1 MGLFDTLFGKKEKP
15 YVTTPQVTPE
25 KSKEIDDKIRAMIAG
40 GTAGGHDNV
49 TVNDG
54 RSAWSS
60 CGSAGTGCNP
70 SACSTCG
77 GGLDD
82 ALRALERKNDA
93 AKANET
99 QETIGWDAITKTF
112 EEFYPGQTTPL
123 HFAPEVPWALG
134 GPDPLDGISVYD
146 AKDYYHFVTYGLSE
160 LYGKESDNMA
170 YSGYGLE
177 FTLKLAKEGLGSTP
191 EEVNREVRNIA
202 GILQSLARLVFTQNQ
217 FFAPD
222 EYIYTGQER
231 GIDAEGKSNLVGFIT
246 RLDNAGVIETPNGWV
261 KFIELIGV
269 TEAEIQG
276 IKNDWITV
284 PQLFQAMGNE
294 LTDYNRISMM

>member
-54 RSAWSS
+54 RSACSS

-191 EEVNREVRNIA
+191 EEVNHEVRNIA

-284 PQLFQAMGNE
+284 PQLFQAMGTE

>member
-1 MGLFDTLFGKKEKP
+1 MGLFDKVFGKREKP

-49 TVNDG
+49 AVG
-54 RSAWSS
+54 AQSACSS
-60 CGSAGTGCNP
+60 CGSAGTGCDP
-70 SACSTCG
+70 SACAACG
-77 GGLDD
+77 GAIDD
-82 ALRALERKNDA
+82 AVRALERKNDA

-99 QETIGWDAITKTF
+99 QETLGWDAITKTF
-112 EEFYPGQTTPL
+112 ETFYPGQTTPL

-177 FTLKLAKEGLGSTP
+177 FTLKLAKAGLGETP
-191 EEVNREVRNIA
+191 TEVNREIRNVA
-202 GILQSLARLVFTQNQ
+202 GILQSLARLVFTQGKI
-217 FFAPD
+217 FAPD

-231 GIDAEGKSNLVGFIT
+231 GIDAEGKSNIVGFIT
-246 RLDNAGVIETPNGWV
+246 RLDNAGVVETPNGWV
-261 KFIELIGV
+261 KFTELIGV
-269 TEAEIQG
+269 TESELQG

-284 PQLFQAMGNE
+284 PQLFQALGTE
-294 LTDYNRISMM
+294 LTMYDRISMM

>member
-1 MGLFDTLFGKKEKP
+1 
-15 YVTTPQVTPE
+15 
-25 KSKEIDDKIRAMIAG
+25 MIAG

-54 RSAWSS
+54 RSACSS

-284 PQLFQAMGNE
+284 PQLFQAMGTE